1 MLGPG
6 GPRAFSARAGGA
18 GVYRR
23 NYRAAAGMRVHDPA
37 SKTRFIH
44 HIVPGPMPPVAG
56 VNMQASIESTGNL
69 ERRLTFSLPEDRLQT
84 HISGRLG
91 EIARTTRI
99 KGFRPGKVPAKVIEQ
114 RFGQQVRSEAV
125 DGLLRETFDAA
136 LREHELRIAGTPRID
151 KGEGEL
157 SFVATVE
164 LVPDFGDVDVSKLT
178 VVRHSAEIN
187 DADIDQMITNLRE
200 QRRSWSPVTRGAQD
214 GDLVA
219 LETWSQA
226 GEERL
231 PAEGTEKGSVIVG
244 QGMMF
249 EQIEQGLVGLTAGEE
264 KTLDV
269 EFPADWRVPALA
281 GKQVKVTVKA
291 VDVSAPV
298 LPEVDAEFIKSFGVK
313 GGDVEQFRKDIR
325 ANLEREL
332 KGALMNR
339 LRREVGEQLI
349 AAYASVEMPPRLVE
363 NEARA
368 MLDQQLEQIRRSGR
382 NPGDVPADA
391 HEGFKDAAAKRV
403 LVGLLVGEVAR
414 RNDLRL
420 DPKRLN
426 ETMRLIASTYEEP
439 EQVIEMY
446 RNDPQLMSGLQNRV
460 MEEQVIDWIAERAQH
475 TEEKLS
481 FQDAI
486 RQ

>member
-1 MLGPG
+1 
-6 GPRAFSARAGGA
+6 
-18 GVYRR
+18 
-23 NYRAAAGMRVHDPA
+23 MRVNDPA
-37 SKTRFIH
+37 FKTRSIH
-44 HIVPGPMPPVAG
+44 HIVPGALPPVAG

-91 EIARTTRI
+91 EIARTARI
-99 KGFRPGKVPAKVIEQ
+99 KGFRPGKIPAKVIEQ

-151 KGEGEL
+151 KGEEGEF

-164 LVPDFGDVDVSKLT
+164 LIPDFGDVDVSKLT
-178 VVRHSAEIN
+178 VVRHTAEIN

-219 LETWSQA
+219 LETFSQA
-226 GEERL
+226 GDERL

-249 EQIEQGLVGLTAGEE
+249 EQIEQGLVGLAKGEE

-298 LPEVDAEFIKSFGVK
+298 LPEVDEDFIKSFGVK

-349 AAYASVEMPPRLVE
+349 AGYASVELPPRLVE

-368 MLDQQLEQIRRSGR
+368 MLAQQVEQIRRSGR
-382 NPGDVPADA
+382 NPGEIPADA
-391 HEGFKDAAAKRV
+391 HEGFKDAASKRV

-475 TEEKLS
+475 TEEQLS

>member
-1 MLGPG
+1 
-6 GPRAFSARAGGA
+6 
-18 GVYRR
+18 
-23 NYRAAAGMRVHDPA
+23 
-37 SKTRFIH
+37 
-44 HIVPGPMPPVAG
+44 
-56 VNMQASIESTGNL
+56 MQASIESTGNL
-69 ERRLTFSLPEDRLQT
+69 ERRLTFSLPEERLQS
-84 HISGRLG
+84 HIDGRLG
-91 EIARTTRI
+91 EIARTVRI
-99 KGFRPGKVPAKVIEQ
+99 KGFRPGKVPAKVVEQ
-114 RFGQQVRSEAV
+114 RFGPQVRAEAM

-136 LREHELRIAGTPRID
+136 LREHELRIAGNPRIE
-151 KGEGEL
+151 KAGEGEFD
-157 SFVATVE
+157 FVANIE
-164 LVPDFGDVDVSKLT
+164 LVPDFGDVDVTKLT
-178 VVRHSAEIN
+178 VVRHTAEVT
-187 DADIDQMITNLRE
+187 DADIDQMIENLRQ
-200 QRRSWSPVTRGAQD
+200 QRRSWKAVERAARE

-226 GEERL
+226 GDERL
-231 PAEGTEKGSVIVG
+231 PAEGAEKGTVIVG

-249 EQIEQGLVGLTAGEE
+249 EQIEKGLVGLAKGEE

-281 GKQVKVTVKA
+281 GKQVKVAVKA
-291 VDVSAPV
+291 TEVSEPV
-298 LPEVDAEFIKSFGVK
+298 VPDVDAAFIKSFGVK
-313 GGDVEQFRKDIR
+313 NGGLEQFRADIR
-325 ANLEREL
+325 SNLEREL

-349 AAYASVEMPPRLVE
+349 AAYAHVELPPRLVE

-368 MLDQQLEQIRRSGR
+368 MLAQQVDAIRRQGG
-382 NPGDVPADA
+382 NPGNVPADA
-391 HEGFKDAAAKRV
+391 HEGFKDAASKRV

-414 RNDLRL
+414 RNELRL

-446 RNDPQLMSGLQNRV
+446 RNDPQLMGGLQNRV

-475 TEEKLS
+475 TAQSLS

-486 RQ
+486 RP